1 MGTSASSMGPGA
13 GVSLDPEWLDDIE
26 LPNQDNASLND
37 YNNDSGEND
46 NQFDEKKLDGNK
58 IPDIAPKFRFASARR
73 GMGEYVRS
81 GSKDSLRKSLGHY
94 SKIGMGGAR
103 NLSKR
108 MRTSTKVATNFF
120 RTFQALRDNKDFAL
134 GKILLELQG
143 RGANANEIIDTII
156 DNVCD
161 ETEGGYCKENLQLA
175 DSKDVAAATLA
186 VVQLKE
192 NGIESLV
199 KGMLTFA
206 KGEERDLYLGVIER
220 GLLEIGALLK
230 EYNVI

>member
-1 MGTSASSMGPGA
+1 MPWTSA
-13 GVSLDPEWLDDIE
+13 GVRVRITFLTAVSTSHQNCTIFGLD
-26 LPNQDNASLND
+26 
-37 YNNDSGEND
+37 
-46 NQFDEKKLDGNK
+46 
-58 IPDIAPKFRFASARR
+58 
-73 GMGEYVRS
+73 VR
-81 GSKDSLRKSLGHY
+81 
-94 SKIGMGGAR
+94 
-103 NLSKR
+103 
-108 MRTSTKVATNFF
+108 
-120 RTFQALRDNKDFAL
+120 QALT
-134 GKILLELQG
+134 
-143 RGANANEIIDTII
+143 RGCSSSSVRPMSRAPMD
-156 DNVCD
+156 
-161 ETEGGYCKENLQLA
+161 LQLA

>member
-1 MGTSASSMGPGA
+1 MFNFLNSESLWIGTDM
-13 GVSLDPEWLDDIE
+13 
-26 LPNQDNASLND
+26 
-37 YNNDSGEND
+37 
-46 NQFDEKKLDGNK
+46 KK
-58 IPDIAPKFRFASARR
+58 F
-73 GMGEYVRS
+73 
-81 GSKDSLRKSLGHY
+81 
-94 SKIGMGGAR
+94 
-103 NLSKR
+103 
-108 MRTSTKVATNFF
+108 
-120 RTFQALRDNKDFAL
+120 
-134 GKILLELQG
+134 
-143 RGANANEIIDTII
+143 NEIRTQLEKEGIPYKYKTKGEVLEECKNQNLMEKFIFGSTSCGKYQRYGLRHCGVCVPCLVRRASFLK
-156 DNVCD
+156 NRMCD